1 MVEIQAASRDISERV
16 AAQDREREHEQQL
29 FQASKLASLG
39 TLVSGIA
46 HEINNP
52 NNYIRLNSQN
62 LGEFWAD
69 IRAILD
75 ETAPADGPLRLRG
88 IPYETARGMVE
99 DLLRGIGEGSQR
111 IEKLLRNL
119 RDFARGDEGALDEAV
134 DMNAVVASGVMIVQ
148 SLVQKSTDA
157 LSIREHP
164 SLARVRGNYH
174 QLEQVVINLV
184 TNACQALP
192 SRDRKITIETR
203 MEDGGKWVV
212 LLVTD
217 EGIGIPPGDMKR
229 LLDPFFTTKREMGG
243 SGLGLPVSARIVE
256 NHGGRMSFQSEVGK
270 GTMVTVRLPAGSVR

>member
-1 MVEIQAASRDISERV
+1 
-16 AAQDREREHEQQL
+16 
-29 FQASKLASLG
+29 
-39 TLVSGIA
+39 
-46 HEINNP
+46 
-52 NNYIRLNSQN
+52 
-62 LGEFWAD
+62 
-69 IRAILD
+69 
-75 ETAPADGPLRLRG
+75 
-88 IPYETARGMVE
+88 
-99 DLLRGIGEGSQR
+99 
-111 IEKLLRNL
+111 
-119 RDFARGDEGALDEAV
+119 
-134 DMNAVVASGVMIVQ
+134 MNAVVASGVMIVQ